1 MAFFRNADLV
11 IFDAMYSLLDA
22 VSVKEDWGHS
32 SNIVGVELAQ
42 LANVKHLCMFH
53 HEPSFNDGRIES
65 VLNETIRFEELTR
78 GDKPVKVSAA
88 FDGMEIEV

>member
-1 MAFFRNADLV
+1 
-11 IFDAMYSLLDA
+11 